1 MPVIAGVQCWACFT
15 RVCALLLIGFCGSE
29 TWSPFNSSK
38 VGTRISTFFFFF
50 GSVLGQLNVTNM
62 PIPKQTRLKEN
73 RKEEKEWERKG
84 EGGKDRGGKMKTTEM
99 CLIFQGQQVWQY
111 LPLSTF
117 TCYVLCACV
126 CSWVRERRGKKRRE
140 WVQLAC
146 ILIATSFAS
155 PGIFKLVLLNPSL
168 TPHPLLTPK
177 H

>member
-1 MPVIAGVQCWACFT
+1 MLGLFHKGVCSFVDRILWFWDLEPFQ
-15 RVCALLLIGFCGSE
+15 LLQSRHKNFYI
-29 TWSPFNSSK
+29 
-38 VGTRISTFFFFF
+38 FFFFF

-117 TCYVLCACV
+117 TCYVLCARV

-155 PGIFKLVLLNPSL
+155 PGIFKLVLLNPSV